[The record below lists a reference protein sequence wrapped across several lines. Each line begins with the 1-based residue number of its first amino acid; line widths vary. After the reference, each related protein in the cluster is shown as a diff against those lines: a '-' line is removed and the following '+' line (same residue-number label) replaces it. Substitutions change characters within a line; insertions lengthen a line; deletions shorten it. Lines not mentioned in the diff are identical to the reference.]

1 MRTYLG
7 RRPTLG
13 QAQLEMILH
22 SSEEVLETFGCTV
35 QEALEEKLL
44 NEGAQREK
52 LSHRKH
58 RLNQLF
64 LTVVYKLQNQYL
76 ELLR

>member
-44 NEGAQREK
+44 HEDTEK
-52 LSHRKH
+52 KII
-58 RLNQLF
+58 
-64 LTVVYKLQNQYL
+64 T
-76 ELLR
+76 